1 MKGVIVAAGYG
12 SRFLPVTKTVPKELL
27 PLIDR
32 PSIDFIVDEFL
43 ASGIK
48 QILIVTSRRK
58 KALEDYFDREPE
70 LEAVFSA
77 QNDLQKLE
85 KIRPKEA
92 EFFFVRQ
99 RQMMGTGHALL
110 QARAFL
116 GNEPFVAAYPD
127 DIHFGDKPLSLQLID
142 TYRQT
147 GCSVLAT
154 LHDPPDIGRYAVLS
168 LDDDNLHVLDMVE
181 KPAPGTELSK
191 EASIGRFLYSEG
203 YLEALAEGWRKHDGK
218 GEFHHV
224 YGLKKQME
232 SKKVVYKRVE
242 GERLDTGAPEGYLR
256 ALLRYASGVPEL
268 KVILDEELK
277 KMGAARNE

>member
-27 PLIDR
+27 PLIDK

-70 LEAVFSA
+70 LEAVFTA

-85 KIRPKEA
+85 KIRPSEA

-99 RQMMGTGHALL
+99 RTMMGTGHALL

-116 GNEPFVAAYPD
+116 GNDPFVVAYPD
-127 DIHFGDKPLSLQLID
+127 DIPFGDKPLSQQLID
-142 TYRQT
+142 TYLQT

-168 LDDDNLHVLDMVE
+168 LDDDNLHVIDMVE
-181 KPAPGTELSK
+181 KPEPGTELSK

-203 YLEALAEGWRKHDGK
+203 YLDALAEGWRKHDGR

-232 SKKVVYKRVE
+232 NRKVVYKRVE

-256 ALLRYASGVPEL
+256 AILHYASEVPEL
-268 KVILDEELK
+268 RSVLDEELRK
-277 KMGAARNE
+277 SAARNE

>member
-12 SRFLPVTKTVPKELL
+12 SRFLPVTKTVPKEML
-27 PLIDR
+27 PLIDK

-85 KIRPKEA
+85 KIRPSEA

-116 GNEPFVAAYPD
+116 GNDPFVVAYPD
-127 DIHFGDKPLSLQLID
+127 DIHFGNKPLSLQLIEK
-142 TYRQT
+142 YRQT

-191 EASIGRFLYSEG
+191 EASIGRYLYSEG
-203 YLEALAEGWRKHDGK
+203 FLDALAEGWPKHKGS

-232 SKKVVYKRVE
+232 NKKVVFKRIE
-242 GERLDTGAPEGYLR
+242 GERFDTGAPDGYLR
-256 ALLRYASGVPEL
+256 ALLHYASGIPEL

-277 KMGAARNE
+277 KIADSGNR

>member
-27 PLIDR
+27 PLIDK

-70 LEAVFSA
+70 LEAVFTA

-85 KIRPKEA
+85 KIRPSEA

-99 RQMMGTGHALL
+99 RTMMGTGHALL

-116 GNEPFVAAYPD
+116 GNDPFVVAYPD
-127 DIHFGDKPLSLQLID
+127 DIHFGDKPLSQQLID
-142 TYRQT
+142 TYLQT

-168 LDDDNLHVLDMVE
+168 LDDDNLHVIDMVE
-181 KPAPGTELSK
+181 KPEPGTELSK

-203 YLEALAEGWRKHDGK
+203 YLDALAEGWRKHDGR

-232 SKKVVYKRVE
+232 NRKVVYKRVE

-256 ALLRYASGVPEL
+256 AILHYASEVPEL
-268 KVILDEELK
+268 RSVLDEELRK
-277 KMGAARNE
+277 SAARNE